1 MISLVEPGRLVLKYT
16 TTRAHN
22 LSRVVEELLTSINP
36 KLGFC
41 ERAQTL
47 VNGNL
52 KAELKARETRPLD
65 YEIRRLLE
73 PLLKIT
79 TYSCDTIPA
88 TLDDTF
94 HVFEYLC
101 RSSMVR
107 IIYFVLSVK
116 TN

>member
-1 MISLVEPGRLVLKYT
+1 MIYLEEPGRLFSKYT
-16 TTRAHN
+16 TTRPHN
-22 LSRVVEELLTSINP
+22 LSRVVEELLTNINP
-36 KLGFC
+36 KLRFC

-52 KAELKARETRPLD
+52 KAGLKAGETRLLD

-73 PLLKIT
+73 ALLKIT
-79 TYSCDTIPA
+79 TYSCDTIPV

-101 RSSMVR
+101 RS
-107 IIYFVLSVK
+107 
-116 TN
+116 